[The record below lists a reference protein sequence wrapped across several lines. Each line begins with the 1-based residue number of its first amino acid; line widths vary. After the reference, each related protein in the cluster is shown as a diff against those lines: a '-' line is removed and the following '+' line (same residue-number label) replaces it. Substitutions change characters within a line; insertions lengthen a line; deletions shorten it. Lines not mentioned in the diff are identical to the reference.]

1 MLEKNLSG
9 PELNSNS
16 PDNSV
21 VITESVLKDI
31 QAVIKL
37 QEKNSENVA
46 VQSESFLADLY
57 KKNLL
62 RIGKNEEGEAIATLY
77 LFPFPSTHNGK
88 PLFHL
93 GGTVTLDDSIA
104 SKRALLKLL
113 DSVVEDASTSK
124 VIAGATAS
132 PSFANYAKGKGFIEI
147 SFEDMSKTYPDIA
160 KAYLESE
167 FNNQYNFTDKNF
179 YILNA

>member
-1 MLEKNLSG
+1 MPENFSNIKLNKDLS
-9 PELNSNS
+9 ENSAVVTE
-16 PDNSV
+16 DN
-21 VITESVLKDI
+21 LKDI

-62 RIGKNEEGEAIATLY
+62 RFGKNEEGEVIATLY

-104 SKRALLKLL
+104 SRRALLKLL

-124 VIAGATAS
+124 VIAGATTS
-132 PSFANYAKGKGFIEI
+132 PSFANNAKGKGFIEI

-167 FNNQYNFTDKNF
+167 FSNQYNFTDKNF

>member
-1 MLEKNLSG
+1 MPENFSNIKLNKDLS
-9 PELNSNS
+9 ENSAVVTE
-16 PDNSV
+16 DN
-21 VITESVLKDI
+21 LKDI

-62 RIGKNEEGEAIATLY
+62 RFGKNEEGEVIATLY

-113 DSVVEDASTSK
+113 DAVVEDASTSK

-132 PSFANYAKGKGFIEI
+132 SSFANYAKGKGFIEI